1 MDNYEGAF
9 ESDQPRPTEDSFTKS
24 VEEYTG
30 SIPSSAFLGVA
41 VGAMMLS
48 LACQLAGRG
57 KWGNFIA
64 QWVPTWL
71 IIGVYNKLV
80 KLEGHDQTDRGHN
93 RGYTS

>member
-9 ESDQPRPTEDSFTKS
+9 ESGQPRPTEDSFTKS

-80 KLEGHDQTDRGHN
+80 KLEGHDQTDRVHN